1 MTMYDISAMSAT
13 NDIDKALVSIDTYAE
28 SVIEYI
34 DMAQDSLVTEGTAD
48 KPEPDKSI
56 FDKIVTS
63 IKNIFEKVASSF
75 QKGKVVVHG
84 TVQQDKLVK
93 IASAVK
99 DAPEIELKLQDVW
112 KYSNFVDDLVEE
124 RIRKFKRKETLG
136 LFRKVVGEG
145 RAIDVLIRNLDLMTK
160 QMHEPSNKQFYTKGR
175 SPKLSKGAIR
185 EKKKISKIAVGAG
198 AAVIAKRDILPLVT
212 KKSAETAANAAATA
226 GAAASPSIASTVGKF
241 IFEVGLKGS
250 LATDAAIVGGVVGL
264 IALSRLFSNCPRKI
278 GTEKISLKEL
288 YRRLVSL
295 APDKFP
301 SIVKAD
307 LQNAAMY
314 MTRVENLKEFAIVND
329 DSRDSSTVDYAR
341 KIAHLL
347 GSYAKFHQG
356 LIDFYLSIVVSAL
369 NESGTIVSNKIYKP
383 SEMVTLAKESVEDDF
398 EPFDL
403 VDMLI

>member
-63 IKNIFEKVASSF
+63 IKNIFEKVASAF

-84 TVQQDKLVK
+84 TVQQNKLVK
-93 IASAVK
+93 VASAVK

-136 LFRKVVGEG
+136 LFRKIVGEG

-175 SPKLSKGAIR
+175 SPKPTKGAQR
-185 EKKKISKIAVGAG
+185 TKKPIPTAMKVAGGVAALRYGTKPAIEVLFTSEPTKAIKRAIVAVGINGPLATNAAFIIGG
-198 AAVIAKRDILPLVT
+198 AA
-212 KKSAETAANAAATA
+212 
-226 GAAASPSIASTVGKF
+226 
-241 IFEVGLKGS
+241 
-250 LATDAAIVGGVVGL
+250 GL
-264 IALSRLFSNCPRKI
+264 IAISRLFSNCPRKI
-278 GTEKISLKEL
+278 GTETISLKEL
-288 YRRLVSL
+288 YSRLVSL

-356 LIDFYLSIVVSAL
+356 LIDFYLSIVISAL
-369 NESGTIVSNKIYKP
+369 NESGTIVSDKIYKP
-383 SEMVTLAKESVEDDF
+383 SEMVKLAKESVEDDF
-398 EPFDL
+398 EPFDI

>member
-1 MTMYDISAMSAT
+1 MTMYDISAISAE
-13 NDIDKALVSIDTYAE
+13 NEVDKSLASIDTYAE
-28 SVIEYI
+28 SVIDYI
-34 DMAQDSLVTEGTAD
+34 DMVQESVVVEGTGD
-48 KPEPDKSI
+48 KPEPDKNI
-56 FDKIVTS
+56 FDKIITS
-63 IKNIFEKVASSF
+63 IKNMFEKVASSF

-84 TVQQDKLVK
+84 TIQQDKLTK

-99 DAPEIELKLQDVW
+99 EAPEIELKLQDVW
-112 KYSNFVDDLVEE
+112 KYSNFVDDLIED

-136 LFRKVVGEG
+136 LFSKVVGEG

-175 SPKLSKGAIR
+175 APRPGKGASR
-185 EKKKISKIAVGAG
+185 EKKKVSKIAVGAG
-198 AAVIAKRDILPLVT
+198 AAIIAKRDILPLMA
-212 KKSAETAANAAATA
+212 KKGAETAAGAAT
-226 GAAASPSIASTVGKF
+226 STSIGSTIGKF
-241 IFEVGLKGS
+241 VFDVGLKGS

-288 YRRLVSL
+288 YSRLVAL
-295 APDKFP
+295 APNKFP
-301 SIVKAD
+301 AIVKAD

-329 DSRDSSTVDYAR
+329 SSRDSTTVDYAR

-347 GSYAKFHQG
+347 GSYAKFHQS

-369 NESGTIVSNKIYKP
+369 NETGTITSNKIYKP
-383 SEMVTLAKESVEDDF
+383 SEMITVAKESVEDDEF

-403 VDMLI
+403 VDMMI

>member
-34 DMAQDSLVTEGTAD
+34 DMVQDSLVTEGTAD
-48 KPEPDKSI
+48 KPESDKGI

-63 IKNIFEKVASSF
+63 IKNLFEKVASSF
-75 QKGKVVVHG
+75 QKGKVVIHG

-99 DAPEIELKLQDVW
+99 DAPDIELKLQDVW

-175 SPKLSKGAIR
+175 SPKPGKGAIR

-198 AAVIAKRDILPLVT
+198 AAVIAKRDILPLVA
-212 KKSAETAANAAATA
+212 KKSAETAAT

-250 LATDAAIVGGVVGL
+250 LVTDAAIIGGVVGL
-264 IALSRLFSNCPRKI
+264 VALSRLFSNCPRKI

-288 YRRLVSL
+288 YSRLVSL
-295 APDKFP
+295 APNKFP

-356 LIDFYLSIVVSAL
+356 LIDFYLSIVISAL

-383 SEMVTLAKESVEDDF
+383 SEMVTLAKESTEDDF
-398 EPFDL
+398 EPFEL

>member
-48 KPEPDKSI
+48 KPESDKSI
-56 FDKIVTS
+56 FDKIITS

-136 LFRKVVGEG
+136 LFRKIVGEG

-160 QMHEPSNKQFYTKGR
+160 QMHEPSNRQFYTKGR
-175 SPKLSKGAIR
+175 SPKPTNGAQR
-185 EKKKISKIAVGAG
+185 TKKQIPTAMKIAGGAAALRYGAKPAIEVLFTSEPTKAIKRAIIAVGINGPLSTNAAFIIGG
-198 AAVIAKRDILPLVT
+198 AA
-212 KKSAETAANAAATA
+212 
-226 GAAASPSIASTVGKF
+226 
-241 IFEVGLKGS
+241 
-250 LATDAAIVGGVVGL
+250 GL
-264 IALSRLFSNCPRKI
+264 IAISRLFSNCPRKI
-278 GTEKISLKEL
+278 GTETISLKEL
-288 YRRLVSL
+288 YNRLVSL

-301 SIVKAD
+301 SIIKAD

-314 MTRVENLKEFAIVND
+314 MTRVDNLKEFAIVND

-356 LIDFYLSIVVSAL
+356 LIDFYLSIVISAL
-369 NESGTIVSNKIYKP
+369 NEGGTIVSDKIYKP
-383 SEMVTLAKESVEDDF
+383 SEMVKLAKESVEDDF
-398 EPFDL
+398 EPFDI